1 MEKRRKSAIGQ
12 LRRRF
17 FADDSTAAKRSV
29 SALKV
34 TARTGVTIAVI
45 VLCNCKKL
53 NDRLFLPPFK
63 GFGRYYCS
71 KTYAID
77 GKSTMADTARALH
90 LGHEFLGVDSPMLAY
105 AATNAETGLFL
116 EQVLEVV
123 TSTAKESNLP
133 SILAASCFLS
143 RWR

>member
-1 MEKRRKSAIGQ
+1 M
-12 LRRRF
+12 
-17 FADDSTAAKRSV
+17 
-29 SALKV
+29 
-34 TARTGVTIAVI
+34 VI
-45 VLCNCKKL
+45 VLAVTFKAL
-53 NDRLFLPPFK
+53 TDLLP
-63 GFGRYYCS
+63 
-71 KTYAID
+71 
-77 GKSTMADTARALH
+77 ARALH

-133 SILAASCFLS
+133 LILMASCFLS